1 MGGNSLSQ
9 GRVHQMVIQLQ
20 MVGPENTHTI
30 NIILTE
36 KVTFRNIYV
45 YTYIN
50 ATTINEKAAMNSKE
64 SKGRCMERF
73 GARRKG
79 EIM

>member
-1 MGGNSLSQ
+1 
-9 GRVHQMVIQLQ
+9 MVIQLQ